1 MITWWPVL
9 VSALCG
15 LLLAALVLALIMNAE
30 FRRDLA
36 AGQGKASVF
45 GVISV
50 EGVIIV
56 ILAGMFL
63 GGLLYPVWRYDN
75 NAGKNGNDAAEVAAL
90 KAKVAEHQQT
100 IARLEAGNRIDPA
113 ELPRLLESL
122 EPESEVSKEIRAL
135 ADDNRGPWSRY
146 SRSQDLLVSVPGGL
160 AVGVVLGC
168 PATHGKTLELLS
180 TYKRGD
186 VIVRGQSTL
195 RVKVTGLL
203 FSASDCRDKL
213 GYDLQLNCADAVRL
227 FSDVLL
233 KCGNDDLPLWQQ
245 PGDRRLPVSAVVVNN
260 GN

>member
-1 MITWWPVL
+1 MITWWPVM

-15 LLLAALVLALIMNAE
+15 LLLAALVLALILNPE

-36 AGQGKASVF
+36 AGQGKASIF

-63 GGLLYPVWRYDN
+63 GGLLYPVWRFDGAN
-75 NAGKNGNDAAEVAAL
+75 ASAGKGAADTTAL
-90 KAKVAEHQQT
+90 QTT
-100 IARLEAGNRIDPA
+100 IAEQQKKIAELEAGNRIELA

-122 EPESEVSKEIRAL
+122 EPESEISKEIRAL
-135 ADDNRGPWSRY
+135 ADENRGPWSPY
-146 SRSQDLLVSVPGGL
+146 SKSQDLLVSVPGEL
-160 AVGVVLGC
+160 RDGVVLGC

-186 VIVRGQSTL
+186 AIVRGRSTL
-195 RVKVTGLL
+195 RVKVTGLV

-227 FSDVLL
+227 FSDALL
-233 KCGNDDLPLWQQ
+233 KCGRDQQPLWQVS
-245 PGDRRLPVSAVVVNN
+245 DRLLPVSAVIVNT
-260 GN
+260 GD